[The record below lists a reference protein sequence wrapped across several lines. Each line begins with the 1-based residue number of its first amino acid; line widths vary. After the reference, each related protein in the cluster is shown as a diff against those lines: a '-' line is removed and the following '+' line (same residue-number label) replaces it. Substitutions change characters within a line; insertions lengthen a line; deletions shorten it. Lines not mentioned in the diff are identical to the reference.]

1 MIITAHQPVYLPWLG
16 LFHKI
21 ALADEFVYYDHVQH
35 SAHDYTARNFIKT
48 SQGKHQLIVPVKKA
62 RSLSIRLKD
71 LKIDQTA
78 PWRRNH
84 WNTIKMN
91 YARSKYFHQYKD
103 FLYNLYQKDW
113 EYISDLNY
121 NLLKYFLSMI
131 GLDTKVICSSDLEIN
146 GEKIDGVL
154 EMCNKLN
161 ADTIIFGKYG
171 MDYVNLD
178 LFNKAGIKCIFQDYI
193 HPRYNQIF
201 GDFIPNL
208 SILDLLMNY
217 GEKSLDII
225 MSGNLSK
232 NEIIN

>member
-1 MIITAHQPVYLPWLG
+1 
-16 LFHKI
+16 
-21 ALADEFVYYDHVQH
+21 
-35 SAHDYTARNFIKT
+35 
-48 SQGKHQLIVPVKKA
+48 
-62 RSLSIRLKD
+62 
-71 LKIDQTA
+71 
-78 PWRRNH
+78 
-84 WNTIKMN
+84 
-91 YARSKYFHQYKD
+91 
-103 FLYNLYQKDW
+103 
-113 EYISDLNY
+113 
-121 NLLKYFLSMI
+121 
-131 GLDTKVICSSDLEIN
+131 
-146 GEKIDGVL
+146 
-154 EMCNKLN
+154 
-161 ADTIIFGKYG
+161 